1 MLICI
6 FFAAKPN
13 SYTINTTV
21 HLQNKTFS
29 STVVITALLISF
41 FTVNGQT
48 DSVRKPYN
56 VLLLPIIAR
65 SIETNWSFG
74 VATSFT
80 FHPRLQNKS
89 VRTSNVQAVA
99 LYSLRKQVVVAVNG
113 AIYFPDE
120 KFIINQ
126 QLSYSYYP
134 DKFWG
139 LGKSSQ
145 DSSEEDYNYKQYY
158 IYLHPQMHVG
168 NKIYLGFLY
177 EFQRLFDVNY
187 NPGGLF
193 DKENILGRN
202 GYHVSGLGL
211 SFTYDTR
218 NNAFAPDHG
227 VMMQFY
233 FNHFANFFGSDFQYT
248 NFVLDARKFIKTYKE
263 QVLAMQAY
271 GFFNAGD
278 VPLRSLAL
286 LGGANKMRGYYE
298 GRYRDKNL
306 IVFQAEYRAPIFWR
320 IAAVAFGD
328 FGNVSDKLNDIGLQ
342 YLKYSYG
349 GGLRVA
355 LNKTEK
361 LNLRLDYGIGAA
373 SSNGFYLQLGEA
385 F

>member
-1 MLICI
+1 MYSQIKP
-6 FFAAKPN
+6 FFATVF
-13 SYTINTTV
+13 YTP
-21 HLQNKTFS
+21 
-29 STVVITALLISF
+29 LLFCF
-41 FTVNGQT
+41 FIVNGQSDT
-48 DSVRKPYN
+48 TKKPYN
-56 VLLLPIIAR
+56 VLVLPVIAR

-74 VATSFT
+74 TAGSFT
-80 FHPRLQNKS
+80 FRPKLPDKNL
-89 VRTSNVQAVA
+89 RTSNLQALA
-99 LYSLRKQVVVAVNG
+99 LYSLRKQFVVAVNG
-113 AIYFPDE
+113 SIYFPAE

-139 LGKSSQ
+139 IGRSAP

-158 IYLHPQMHVG
+158 IYLHPQMNLG

-187 NPGGLF
+187 PAGGLF
-193 DKENILGRN
+193 DQEHVLGRN

-218 NNAFAPDHG
+218 NNAFSPDRG
-227 VMMQFY
+227 MMLQFY
-233 FNHFANFFGSDFQYT
+233 FNHFASYFGSGYQYT

-263 QVLAMQAY
+263 QVLAMEGY
-271 GFFNAGD
+271 GFFNAGN

-286 LGGANKMRGYYE
+286 LGGSSRMRGYYE

-306 IVFQAEYRAPIFWR
+306 VVFQTEYRIPLLWR
-320 IAAVAFGD
+320 IGAVVFGD
-328 FGNVSDKLNDIGLQ
+328 FGDVTGRLGDFNFQ
-342 YLKYSYG
+342 CLKYSYG

-355 LNKTEK
+355 LNQTEK
-361 LNLRLDYGIGAA
+361 LNLRLDYGIAPGF
-373 SSNGFYLQLGEA
+373 SNGFYLQLGEA